1 MKILLSKNQFI
12 KLINEQVN
20 DYDDLSSLNS
30 DMYFFVFNSILNKK
44 KIKFKLLNPIQYKR
58 ALMEFIKYGELIKFP
73 IKIIEKWKQDI
84 IYNSILLS
92 VLTDINGHGEYFPF
106 DHFNDVFNLEERIE
120 KQQYNLFTGEADPII
135 IKGDYDKW
143 REQRYNETKNK
154 EYLIDDSFHSVIEYL
169 DEVLDMD
176 EYIPFFSNGQPVLSD
191 YGIEPIFKLIKVL
204 IYEDDPNQILVI
216 INKILDVAH
225 QRSDLPEIFIEG
237 GSKSQWEISNT

>member
-1 MKILLSKNQFI
+1 MKILLTKNQFI

-20 DYDDLSSLNS
+20 DSDDLHSLNS
-30 DMYFFVFNSILNKK
+30 DMYFFVFESIKNKK

-58 ALMEFIKYGELIKFP
+58 ALMEFIKYGELIRFP
-73 IKIIEKWKQDI
+73 TKIIEKWKQDI

-92 VLTDINGHGEYFPF
+92 VLTDILGHSEYFPF
-106 DHFNDVFNLEERIE
+106 DYFNDTFNLGERFE
-120 KQQYNLFTGEADPII
+120 KQQYNLFTVEADPII
-135 IKGDYDKW
+135 LKGDYDTW
-143 REQRYNETKNK
+143 REQRYEETKNRK
-154 EYLIDDSFHSVIEYL
+154 YVIGDSFSVAIEYL

-191 YGIEPIFKLIKVL
+191 YGIEPIFKLIRVL
-204 IYEDDPNQILVI
+204 INENDPSQILVL

-237 GSKSQWEISNT
+237 GSKSQWEITNT